1 MWMAKILKYICATLV
16 AINQSIYKFEKKH
29 IVDNTYYFIIE
40 EYNQESF
47 AWYDLEDVYED

>member
-1 MWMAKILKYICATLV
+1 MQVLKFLKDTCKTLEYLNHARHKSEEKI
-16 AINQSIYKFEKKH
+16 

-40 EYNQESF
+40 EYNQESY